1 VPLFIEELTKNV
13 LESGIVTDAGDS
25 YAAAGPVTPL
35 AIPTSLH
42 ASLLARLDRLTPTRE
57 IAQMGAAL
65 GRSFSHELISAIA
78 HMPQPQL
85 DAGLAQLVDAEL
97 IYRRGTPPDA
107 EYTFKHALVQDAAYG
122 TLLRS
127 RRQQLHARIAET
139 LEKQFSEI
147 AAAEPSLMAHHCAE
161 AGLAEEAVRYWL
173 KAGQQAVARSAMA
186 EAVAQLQKGL
196 DLVAVMPDGPSRL
209 QLELD
214 LRITLG
220 PALTASRGYADPR
233 VGETYVRA
241 RAIAEQLN
249 LPDYLLPVLYG
260 QWLFHNNRA
269 EIVLVRSIAEQLEKV
284 GQQSRNPEMLFVG
297 HFLHGIAR
305 YEHGD
310 LDAARALLERAL
322 NLIVSDYAKFAALDV
337 HAVLLAYLGVILNL
351 LGYIDQSRLRIGEAL
366 RAARRSN
373 HAPSLVFVSNMAFR
387 VAWVAASP
395 REGLQHAEEVV
406 TLSKEHGFPHFLGH
420 GTANWGWSLCA
431 LGQVKDGLALLTKG
445 LSVIRATGTV
455 LSVPFLLSLL
465 ADAHMRLGLPMEG
478 LSCVAEA
485 AQLIEVTGERRE
497 EAHLHR
503 LRGDLLDATGD
514 HMGGEQSYERALAI
528 SRRQGAKVFELR
540 AATSLA
546 RLWRDQGKRNEAR
559 ELLAPVYGWFT
570 EGFDTRDLT
579 EAKALLQE
587 LSP

>member
-1 VPLFIEELTKNV
+1 MVEPLRHRQTK
-13 LESGIVTDAGDS
+13 G
-25 YAAAGPVTPL
+25 
-35 AIPTSLH
+35 
-42 ASLLARLDRLTPTRE
+42 
-57 IAQMGAAL
+57 
-65 GRSFSHELISAIA
+65 
-78 HMPQPQL
+78 
-85 DAGLAQLVDAEL
+85 
-97 IYRRGTPPDA
+97 
-107 EYTFKHALVQDAAYG
+107 
-122 TLLRS
+122 
-127 RRQQLHARIAET
+127 AET
-139 LEKQFSEI
+139 DMFDLQLPRHIST
-147 AAAEPSLMAHHCAE
+147 L
-161 AGLAEEAVRYWL
+161 L

-220 PALTASRGYADPR
+220 PALTASKGYADPR

-284 GQQSRNPEMLFVG
+284 GQQLRNTEMLFVG

-305 YEHGD
+305 YEYGD

-322 NLIVSDYAKFAALDV
+322 NLSVGDSAPYAKFAALDV
-337 HAVLLAYLGVILNL
+337 HAVLLAYLGVILCL
-351 LGYIDQSRLRIGEAL
+351 LGHIDQSRLRIGEAL
-366 RAARRSN
+366 RAARRAN

-445 LSVIRATGTV
+445 LSVIRATGAV

-465 ADAHMRLGLPMEG
+465 ADAHLRLGQPMEG

-485 AQLIEVTGERRE
+485 AQLIDVTSERRE

-514 HMGGEQSYERALAI
+514 HMGAEQSYERALAI

-546 RLWRDQGKRNEAR
+546 RLWRDQDKRDEAR

-570 EGFDTRDLT
+570 EGFDTLDLK
-579 EAKALLQE
+579 EAKNLLDE
-587 LSP
+587 LSS